1 MKVQA
6 IQQQQNNNI
15 QQKDLPQF
23 KGAGDSFLRYLA
35 TNQAVGANG
44 VDLCFMVTPRTAS
57 DMIGRGPLAGF
68 ETMRR
73 EAMGTVNDSLIGVY
87 GMAAGGLAAALMG
100 FKKNYGAKVNNIYAA
115 PETLNILAENKAN
128 QLKNGKSQLDYLK
141 ETLSNVKA
149 YNPTAKNADKDGYV
163 KLSESTINKAAEIF
177 DKAINETQAQEKK
190 TLFGTRK
197 RPKFDVWTEIKTP
210 NSRNLISNIITQDTG
225 AQVQYILESGDKK
238 ISSHTNLE
246 TLLNDIFKVS
256 DNFNKEKIQKAFEEQ
271 IKSGKSVQE
280 NAYIKSLTKFMKTK
294 ALGGFLIGSAVGLSV
309 QPINMYISKL
319 KTGSDGFVGVEG
331 RSKDKSAGFFGLK
344 CLSSA
349 AFFGM
354 VLATL
359 GTGLRGF
366 MDKMAFKGFWP
377 TISQLKGVYGL
388 TIISRLMSARD
399 KDELRESLTKDTLGF
414 LSWLVLGDF
423 VNKCTANGLNKEV
436 LNFRQADKDK
446 KGIKR
451 IFNATLKTRDEV
463 LIETLAKNNI
473 STIKEEGGKTVAK
486 SFKEMLKD
494 LDKLSPEV
502 KKAARKKLNVLN
514 KAQLAGYLFS
524 GLVLG
529 LGIPNLNIYIT
540 NKLDKKRKAKAAAQK
555 QAAIAS

>member
-1 MKVQA
+1 MKVQQ
-6 IQQQQNNNI
+6 IQQQNNNI
-15 QQKDLPQF
+15 QQKDLTQF
-23 KGAGDSFLRYLA
+23 KGSGDAFLRYLA

-44 VDLCFMVTPRTAS
+44 VDLCFMVIPRTGS
-57 DMIGRGPLAGF
+57 DMIRRGPLAGF
-68 ETMRR
+68 ETLRR
-73 EAMGTVNDSLIGVY
+73 EIMGTINDSLIGAY
-87 GMAAGGLAAALMG
+87 GIVIGSLAAALMG
-100 FKKNYGAKVNNIYAA
+100 FNKKYEAKVNNIFAA
-115 PETLNILAENKAN
+115 PETLNILAENKAA
-128 QLKNGKSQLDYLK
+128 QLKDNKSQIDYLK
-141 ETLSNVKA
+141 ETLKNLKA
-149 YNPTAKNADKDGYV
+149 YNPASSKADAEGFV
-163 KLSESTINKAAEIF
+163 RLSESTIDKAAKYMDEALKTANKNSNSKNAFKEWI
-177 DKAINETQAQEKK
+177 KINNA
-190 TLFGTRK
+190 
-197 RPKFDVWTEIKTP
+197 
-210 NSRNLISNIITQDTG
+210 NSRELISNLITTDTG
-225 AQVQYILESGDKK
+225 AQAQYTLESSDKK
-238 ISSHTNLE
+238 ISSKTNLKTFLE
-246 TLLNDIFKVS
+246 DLFKVS
-256 DNFNKEKIQKAFEEQ
+256 DNFNKEKVQKAFEEQ
-271 IKSGKSVQE
+271 IHSGKGIKD

-294 ALGGFLIGSAVGLSV
+294 AVGGFAIGSVVGLSV

-344 CLSSA
+344 CLSAA

-359 GTGLRGF
+359 ETGLKGF
-366 MDKMAFKGFWP
+366 MGKMAFKGFWP
-377 TISQLKGVYGL
+377 TIAQLKGVYGL

-423 VNKCTANGLNKEV
+423 VNKCTANGLDKEV
-436 LNFRQADKDK
+436 LNFKQADKGK
-446 KGIKR
+446 NGAKR

-494 LDKLSPEV
+494 LDSLSPEI
-502 KKAARKKLNVLN
+502 KKTARKKLNVLN

-540 NKLDKKRKAKAAAQK
+540 NTLDKKRKAKAAAQK